1 MCGINGLVILN
12 KSISF
17 NPRKIIKEMNF
28 SLKHR
33 GPDNDGFW
41 SQENVFLGHRRLS
54 ILDLSNKSNQP
65 MKIDNLVLTF
75 NGEIYN
81 YIELRK
87 ILEREGFRFKTSG
100 DTEVLINAFKFF
112 GKNVCKFLNGMFSF
126 AIYDM
131 KKKQLFLARD
141 PSGQKPLFF
150 YKNHKSFIFSSE
162 LKSIVNSK
170 IENFRLNQRAVYQYL
185 AYGHTI
191 SPDSMVAGIKKLEP
205 GTCLNLDLDS
215 STYKIK
221 RYFNYKFHKKSNK
234 PFSYY
239 NSKFNKTFTNSIKRH
254 FRSDVPSA
262 VYLSSG
268 IDSTSILCELASQSS
283 NTQIN
288 TITAKF
294 EESDYDES
302 VYAKQISNLFGTNH
316 IEFNIGQADIFS
328 SIFNI
333 LDNIDEPMSDIGLVA
348 IHQVAKCAKG
358 RYKVVFSGDGGD
370 ELFFGYEP
378 FIKYPFTSILDKF
391 PKFLVNKFLS
401 LLSLG
406 KDDFGYLGLK
416 YKTRLFFN
424 SHKIEHFK
432 KNQCWGGGHFK

>member
-150 YKNHKSFIFSSE
+150 
-162 LKSIVNSK
+162 
-170 IENFRLNQRAVYQYL
+170 
-185 AYGHTI
+185 
-191 SPDSMVAGIKKLEP
+191 
-205 GTCLNLDLDS
+205 
-215 STYKIK
+215 
-221 RYFNYKFHKKSNK
+221 
-234 PFSYY
+234 
-239 NSKFNKTFTNSIKRH
+239 
-254 FRSDVPSA
+254 
-262 VYLSSG
+262 
-268 IDSTSILCELASQSS
+268 
-283 NTQIN
+283 
-288 TITAKF
+288 
-294 EESDYDES
+294 
-302 VYAKQISNLFGTNH
+302 
-316 IEFNIGQADIFS
+316 
-328 SIFNI
+328 
-333 LDNIDEPMSDIGLVA
+333 
-348 IHQVAKCAKG
+348 
-358 RYKVVFSGDGGD
+358 
-370 ELFFGYEP
+370 
-378 FIKYPFTSILDKF
+378 
-391 PKFLVNKFLS
+391 
-401 LLSLG
+401 
-406 KDDFGYLGLK
+406 
-416 YKTRLFFN
+416 
-424 SHKIEHFK
+424 
-432 KNQCWGGGHFK
+432 